1 MRKLGFLFGIV
12 LIVLIS
18 GCKSKDKQKV
28 SDSGNS
34 TVISPELREQEK
46 LNARNVCETWVKV
59 IDSRNFIYAYQV
71 VATLFDG
78 AMASISEAISNGK
91 RILSQYYAVMMYK
104 YGGLTS
110 AFLGAVLLAVA
121 DRFILGASGADF
133 ARGAQYVIPLA
144 IWGAIQY
151 PSWVGD
157 QIQLGS
163 NKPYLKFG
171 LVLGEQVIRIVLA
184 LILMAKLQITGI
196 ILAYFVGLLSK
207 DIAAYFVNHKVCFPQ
222 RFYFWQSLAAPILAG
237 VTHYFLLRWVTG
249 FIWKS
254 DQVTSIIIF
263 FIGVLPSFPV
273 FMFFYGL
280 FGGWDSDTLAE
291 LKQAAHLTGF
301 VRPLAW
307 VMWASSA
314 LGARISPLNNRFP
327 ITNRLTAMEE
337 ARQLTAEKVKL

>member
-1 MRKLGFLFGIV
+1 MTSNSLLLFIRLVFL
-12 LIVLIS
+12 
-18 GCKSKDKQKV
+18 K
-28 SDSGNS
+28 NS
-34 TVISPELREQEK
+34 IWMGLSNTFIGTLTPPLRRYFFI
-46 LNARNVCETWVKV
+46 A
-59 IDSRNFIYAYQV
+59 IDGDITMF
-71 VATLFDG
+71 
-78 AMASISEAISNGK
+78 
-91 RILSQYYAVMMYK
+91 
-104 YGGLTS
+104 
-110 AFLGAVLLAVA
+110 AVLQNNLS
-121 DRFILGASGADF
+121 IC
-133 ARGAQYVIPLA
+133 LA
-144 IWGAIQY
+144 INR
-151 PSWVGD
+151 P
-157 QIQLGS
+157 
-163 NKPYLKFG
+163 
-171 LVLGEQVIRIVLA
+171 VLA

-237 VTHYFLLRWVTG
+237 TSHYFLLRWVTG

-291 LKQAAHLTGF
+291 LKQAADLTGF